1 VTTILFAS
9 FFVCV
14 ALLGFAVG
22 WACGWGAGFREGSNS
37 SYVVVAGPQSIGE
50 AVDAGGKMPVR
61 WDYEQ
66 AAGVN

>member
-1 VTTILFAS
+1 MTTVLFAS
-9 FFVCV
+9 VFVGV
-14 ALLGFAVG
+14 AVVSFAVG
-22 WACGWGAGFREGSNS
+22 YACGWGAGFREGSNS
-37 SYVVVAGPQSIGE
+37 SYVVVSGPQSIGE